1 MRPLRCLFVLCL
13 LPLLA
18 QAQEFSRADWIADFD
33 QLTALLA
40 TNYPDLEWHARRGVD
55 LPGIASRAHAALE
68 RAQDA
73 AEARG
78 VFERFLARLGDAHL
92 SIEWDSNPPDPADDA
107 SLPDCVR
114 FGFRDDPDTR
124 AIAARLAGYHDI
136 APNGATIG
144 AGFVTIDG
152 QLIGVLRVASF

>member
-13 LPLLA
+13 LPMLA

-55 LPGIASRAHAALE
+55 LAGIASRARAAPE
-68 RAQDA
+68 RGQDVVD
-73 AEARG
+73 ARG
-78 VFERFLARLGDAHL
+78 VLERFLARLDDAHL
-92 SIEWDSNPPDPADDA
+92 PIEWDSKPPDPADDA

-114 FGFRDDPDTR
+114 
-124 AIAARLAGYHDI
+124 
-136 APNGATIG
+136 
-144 AGFVTIDG
+144 
-152 QLIGVLRVASF
+152 VAF